1 MLSEVRLNTLT
12 NVDQSEKWGMTEHRG
27 WVTMEIEKEK
37 SQRQTPFLI
46 LSKGKGVVGNLLQV
60 LWFLRKGS
68 AYTLQSEERPGTYW
82 EEGSLATHN
91 YSFHLSS
98 QQFMIIHHC
107 DRGWALQEHTGRA
120 SPLECDIKA
129 VYEEWCGHYHPCFS
143 ARLEF
148 MVSSVSSVFSI
159 N

>member
-60 LWFLRKGS
+60 L
-68 AYTLQSEERPGTYW
+68 
-82 EEGSLATHN
+82 
-91 YSFHLSS
+91 
-98 QQFMIIHHC
+98 
-107 DRGWALQEHTGRA
+107 
-120 SPLECDIKA
+120 
-129 VYEEWCGHYHPCFS
+129 
-143 ARLEF
+143 
-148 MVSSVSSVFSI
+148 
-159 N
+159 